1 MAAMPTALRLVLW
14 GAGALLALLA
24 FDRLFLWM
32 ERRGWIYYRK
42 KTASPRSV
50 GGAFLEIH
58 SLLEP
63 SRKYVIEIEK
73 EEKKEQAESGEPPE
87 NEG

>member
-1 MAAMPTALRLVLW
+1 MPTVLRLVLW
-14 GAGALLALLA
+14 GAGALLA

-42 KTASPRSV
+42 KTASPRSFS
-50 GGAFLEIH
+50 GAFLEIQ

-63 SRKYVIEIEK
+63 SKKYVLEIEK

>member
-1 MAAMPTALRLVLW
+1 MAAMPTALRFILW
-14 GAGALLALLA
+14 GTGALLALLA

-42 KTASPRSV
+42 KSSSPRSV
-50 GGAFLEIH
+50 GGAFLEIQ

-63 SRKYVIEIEK
+63 SKKYVIEIEK

-87 NEG
+87 SEG